1 MITLVMNEKDIKTRL
16 AHAGENELA
25 KKIASGVSVPK
36 VLPIYMSSVFSFDD
50 VPSLDAVYAGEANG
64 YVYSRMTNPG
74 TDAAEEILAAA
85 ENAGGALVFSSG
97 MAAIIT
103 SIIGN
108 VQSGDHIV
116 SSPVLYGG
124 VYDYFK
130 HELPRFGVEVT
141 FVNFE
146 DLDAVKAAIRPNTK
160 LLYTETISNPLMEVM
175 DIPAV
180 SAIAHEHGCKMIV
193 DNTFATA
200 AVARPLDMG
209 ADIVVYST
217 TKYLGG
223 HSDLIGGAIVS
234 DAENIAQ
241 LRRYFTLYGAIM
253 GPFEAWLLCRSLRTL
268 DLRMKQH
275 SENALKVAQFLE
287 KHPKV
292 ERVYYPGLDSSPYK
306 PLADK
311 LFVDGRCGGMLS
323 ADIVN
328 GEAGASTLIKECKT
342 IKFVPSLAGFTTTIS
357 YPAKTSHRAYS
368 PEDMAAAGISMG
380 QLRFSIGIED
390 ADDII
395 AELAEA
401 LEKV

>member
-1 MITLVMNEKDIKTRL
+1 
-16 AHAGENELA
+16 
-25 KKIASGVSVPK
+25 
-36 VLPIYMSSVFSFDD
+36 
-50 VPSLDAVYAGEANG
+50 
-64 YVYSRMTNPG
+64 
-74 TDAAEEILAAA
+74 
-85 ENAGGALVFSSG
+85 
-97 MAAIIT
+97 
-103 SIIGN
+103 
-108 VQSGDHIV
+108 
-116 SSPVLYGG
+116 
-124 VYDYFK
+124 
-130 HELPRFGVEVT
+130 
-141 FVNFE
+141 
-146 DLDAVKAAIRPNTK
+146 
-160 LLYTETISNPLMEVM
+160 
-175 DIPAV
+175 
-180 SAIAHEHGCKMIV
+180 
-193 DNTFATA
+193 
-200 AVARPLDMG
+200 
-209 ADIVVYST
+209 
-217 TKYLGG
+217 
-223 HSDLIGGAIVS
+223 
-234 DAENIAQ
+234 
-241 LRRYFTLYGAIM
+241 M

>member
-1 MITLVMNEKDIKTRL
+1 MQKNHIQTKLV
-16 AHAGENELA
+16 HAGENELA
-25 KKIASGVSVPK
+25 KKIANTVSVPK

-50 VPSLDAVYAGEANG
+50 VPSLDAVYAGEASG

-85 ENAGGALVFSSG
+85 ENAEGALVFASG

-103 SIIGN
+103 SILGS
-108 VQSGDHIV
+108 VKSGDHIV

-141 FVNFE
+141 FVDFE
-146 DLDAVKAAIRPNTK
+146 DQEALKSAIGPNTK
-160 LLYTETISNPLMEVM
+160 VVYTETISNPLMEVV
-175 DIPAV
+175 DLPAV
-180 SAIAHEHGCKMIV
+180 AAIAHEHGCRFIV
-193 DNTFATA
+193 DNTFATP
-200 AVARPLDMG
+200 AVARPLELG
-209 ADIVVYST
+209 ADVVVYST

-223 HSDLIGGAIVS
+223 HSDLVGGAIVS
-234 DAENIAQ
+234 DGETIAQ
-241 LRRYFTLYGAIM
+241 LHRYFTLYGAIM
-253 GPFEAWLLCRSLRTL
+253 GPFEAWLLARSLRTL
-268 DLRMKQH
+268 DLRMRQH

-306 PLADK
+306 ALADRM
-311 LFVDGRCGGMLS
+311 FVEGRCGGMLS
-323 ADIVN
+323 ADIAG
-328 GEAGASTLIKECKT
+328 GEQGASKLIKECPT
-342 IKFVPSLAGFTTTIS
+342 IKFVPSLAGVSTTIS

-368 PEDMAAAGISMG
+368 PEDMKAAGISMG
-380 QLRFSIGIED
+380 QLRFSIGLEH

-395 AELAEA
+395 AELSGA
-401 LEKV
+401 LDKV